1 MQDKLFE
8 EIDGEWMGYH
18 RAGQIVRALLNVKFT
33 ESAVIDAA
41 RNEPGFDVW
50 CKPDGRGWNVLFGVF
65 RRKVAQYCANRDEQ
79 KRSRKAKP
87 SSDVDQYVFLTVK
100 AAELQV
106 CLEDLTKR
114 VEKLEGGAR

>member
-18 RAGQIVRALLNVKFT
+18 RAGQIVRALSNAKFT

-79 KRSRKAKP
+79 KRLRKAKP
-87 SSDVDQYVFLTVK
+87 SGDVSPYVFLTVK
-100 AAELQV
+100 AAKLQV
-106 CLEDLTKR
+106 CLEELTKR
-114 VEKLEGGAR
+114 VDKLEGGAG